1 MPRTELLI
9 MAFLSRFCQDTII
22 YYAVEFRTNPS
33 QVFRAPKFPQQRYKL
48 YLLYCANTCLG
59 SWATLPAYCRYAEK
73 DANMTFS
80 ATPLGEALVSGYRAM
95 GLANLWTPDL
105 RGKIEAGISAVAAG
119 QRTKV
124 HTTIEILAEKGQI
137 AQFL

>member
-1 MPRTELLI
+1 
-9 MAFLSRFCQDTII
+9 
-22 YYAVEFRTNPS
+22 
-33 QVFRAPKFPQQRYKL
+33 
-48 YLLYCANTCLG
+48 
-59 SWATLPAYCRYAEK
+59 
-73 DANMTFS
+73 MTFS

-124 HTTIEILAEKGQI
+124 QDSKPGVLEPTAAGSNPQLKYILQQPVDAC
-137 AQFL
+137 LV